1 MGDKKPDSF
10 SLHVPDEQE
19 PQRELPGRLEL
30 EDPRAKKLKFSP
42 LPYGAYNPYENLSDE
57 TQRRPRP
64 KPRDLRK
71 LSQWI
76 RVTQEVEALRGQATP
91 DPKLKSR

>member
-1 MGDKKPDSF
+1 MGSGKPDEF
-10 SLHVPDEQE
+10 TLHVPDEQE
-19 PQRELPGRLEL
+19 PERDMPERLSL
-30 EDPRAKKLKFSP
+30 EDSRPKKLKFAP
-42 LPYGAYNPYENLSDE
+42 LPYGAYDPYENLSDE

-76 RVTQEVEALRGQATP
+76 RLKQEVEALRQQSTP

>member
-1 MGDKKPDSF
+1 MGADKPDRF
-10 SLHVPDEQE
+10 SLLVPDEQE
-19 PQRELPGRLEL
+19 PPRKAPERLEL
-30 EDPRAKKLKFSP
+30 EDPRAKKLKYSP
-42 LPYGAYNPYENLSDE
+42 LPYGAYNPYENLADE
-57 TQRRPRP
+57 TQRRSRP

>member
-1 MGDKKPDSF
+1 MGDNKPDTF
-10 SLHVPDEQE
+10 SLFVPDEQE
-19 PQRELPGRLEL
+19 PPRELPDRLEL
-30 EDPRAKKLKFSP
+30 EDPRPKKLKFSP
-42 LPYGAYNPYENLSDE
+42 LPYGAYNPYENLADE

-76 RVTQEVEALRGQATP
+76 RVTQEVEALRDQSTP

>member
-1 MGDKKPDSF
+1 MGNDNTDNF
-10 SLHVPDEQE
+10 ALFVPDDEQPE
-19 PQRELPGRLEL
+19 RELPSRLAL
-30 EDPRAKKLKFSP
+30 EGSRPKKQQVRV
-42 LPYGAYNPYENLSDE
+42 LPYGAYDPYENLSDE

-76 RVTQEVEALRGQATP
+76 RLKQEVEALRARATP